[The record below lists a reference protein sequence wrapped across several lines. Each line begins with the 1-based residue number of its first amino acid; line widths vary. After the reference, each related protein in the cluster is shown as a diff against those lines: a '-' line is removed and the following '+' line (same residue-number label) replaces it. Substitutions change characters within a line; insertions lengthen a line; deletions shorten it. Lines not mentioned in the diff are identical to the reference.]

1 VVKPLEPTYQVVAR
15 QLRTQILQGDYRD
28 GRRLPTEA
36 ELAQKYDVSRQTI
49 RRAFHDLVSD
59 GLVHRTPGR
68 GTFVHSAS
76 DGYVRQV
83 GSIDDLIGLSED
95 TVMEVVR
102 PLARRVDLMGAGRLR
117 LSTDMVFQME
127 FVRIHDDI
135 RFCATTVCL
144 PPEVG
149 KLLMDVPELTTVGTV
164 STVTVIGLLD
174 RRLRT
179 PIAEAQQ
186 SITVEQVSESEAA
199 SLHCPSGLATLRID
213 RLYFDNDGN
222 PVELATSHF
231 LPEYY
236 SYRISLR
243 RNA

>member
-1 VVKPLEPTYQVVAR
+1 MVKPMEPAYQVVAR

-36 ELAQKYDVSRQTI
+36 ELAEKYDVSRQTI
-49 RRAFHDLVSD
+49 RRAFHDLVSE

-68 GTFVHSAS
+68 GTFAQQAS
-76 DGYVRQV
+76 DGYMRQV

-117 LSTDMVFQME
+117 LSSDMIYRME

-135 RFCATTVCL
+135 RFCTTTVCL

-149 KLLMDVPELTTVGTV
+149 KLLIDVPELTTAGVV
-164 STVTVIGLLD
+164 STLTLIGLLD

-179 PIAEAQQ
+179 PIAEAEQ
-186 SITVEQVSESEAA
+186 SITVEQVSESDAA
-199 SLHCPSGLATLRID
+199 SLQCPPGLPTLRID
-213 RLYFDNDGN
+213 RLYVDNDGS
-222 PVELATSHF
+222 PVELAISHF